1 MGNKVKMETSVCL
14 GLEKAALWA
23 LSFLAANT
31 SLYILLLLT
40 FQLLPFSPITLR
52 SRENTP

>member
-40 FQLLPFSPITLR
+40 FQLLPFSPTTPR